1 MQFLFTGSR
10 NQPPHISH
18 MKTPLSLL
26 ASCLLSLPLIPATL
40 NAQGGYAAKLISPSA
55 GKVLFAGQQV
65 RVEWK
70 TLLPHVDYSWCET
83 EVYLSID
90 GGATFPFRIT
100 PQLDPRATFFYWT
113 VPNMPTTAA
122 VLDIRFGCEAHYPES
137 YSPQTASP
145 FTIAASGGQLY

>member
-1 MQFLFTGSR
+1 
-10 NQPPHISH
+10 

-26 ASCLLSLPLIPATL
+26 ASFLVALPLIPATL
-40 NAQGGYAAKLISPSA
+40 NAQGSYAAKLVSPAA
-55 GKVLFAGQQV
+55 GQALVPGQQV

-70 TLLPHVDYSWCET
+70 TLLPHLDYSWCEL

-100 PQLDPRATFFYWT
+100 PQLDPRVTFFYWI
-113 VPNMPTTAA
+113 VPNMPTNAA
-122 VLDIRFGCEAHYPES
+122 VLDIRFGCEAYYPES

-145 FTIAASGGQLY
+145 FRITPNVGQLY